1 MRPGIANAFL
11 LGFIESLADF
21 GNPLVLGGQ
30 YEVLSTQIYF
40 AIVGAQGDS
49 GMAAVL
55 AIVLLLFT
63 LSAFYAQRRWLGK
76 KSYATITGKG
86 DSGVHVRL
94 PKRVAWGAYLTALPF
109 VVMSLIVYGMIL
121 FGGFVETWGYKHNF
135 TLKHYIAEFSLYW
148 SEEYGLIWEGAAWN
162 SFWITLQISVI
173 SAPLTAGLGLLIAYI
188 LVRHRF
194 WGKDIFEF
202 LTMLSFAVP
211 GTVIGVGYILAFNVP
226 PIEITGTGVI
236 LVVCFIFRNMPT
248 GIRAGIAAMSQ
259 LDPSLDE
266 ASLTLGARSFTTLR
280 RILLPLL
287 RPALMAALV
296 FGFVRAMTAISAVI
310 FLVSADYDMA
320 TSYILGRVEFGDYG
334 LAIAYS
340 SVLIIVMLCAIA
352 LIQFAVGK
360 REIGRRETEALTI

>member
-1 MRPGIANAFL
+1 
-11 LGFIESLADF
+11 
-21 GNPLVLGGQ
+21 
-30 YEVLSTQIYF
+30 
-40 AIVGAQGDS
+40 
-49 GMAAVL
+49 
-55 AIVLLLFT
+55 VLLMFT

-76 KSYATITGKG
+76 KSYATVTGKG
-86 DSGVHVRL
+86 DSGKHAQL
-94 PKRVAWGAYLTALPF
+94 PKRVTWGAYLAATPF
-109 VVMSLIVYGMIL
+109 ISLSLVVYGMIL
-121 FGGFVETWGYKHNF
+121 FGGFVETWGHKHNF
-135 TLKHYIAEFSLYW
+135 TFKHYIDEFSINW
-148 SEEYGLIWEGAAWN
+148 SEQHGIIWDGAAWN
-162 SFWITLQISVI
+162 SFWTTLQISAI
-173 SAPLTAGLGLLIAYI
+173 SAPLTAGLGLLTAYI
-188 LVRHRF
+188 LVRQKF
-194 WGKDIFEF
+194 WGKDVFEF

-226 PIEITGTGVI
+226 PIEMTGTGVI

-280 RILLPLL
+280 RVLLPLL
-287 RPALMAALV
+287 RPAIIAALV
-296 FGFVRAMTAISAVI
+296 FSFVRAMTAISAVI

-340 SVLIIVMLCAIA
+340 SVLILVMLCAIA

-360 REIGRRETEALTI
+360 RELGRRETEALTI